1 MVCWVVVVAS
11 GGVLDAVAV
20 AVKAAVMLEVRW
32 VGGSGL
38 RDGGVAVCVESPPIG
53 TNVARE
59 LEVC

>member
-20 AVKAAVMLEVRW
+20 AVKAAVMLEAGW
-32 VGGSGL
+32 VGGPGL
-38 RDGGVAVCVESPPIG
+38 RDGGVTVCVESPPIG
-53 TNVARE
+53 ANAAGE